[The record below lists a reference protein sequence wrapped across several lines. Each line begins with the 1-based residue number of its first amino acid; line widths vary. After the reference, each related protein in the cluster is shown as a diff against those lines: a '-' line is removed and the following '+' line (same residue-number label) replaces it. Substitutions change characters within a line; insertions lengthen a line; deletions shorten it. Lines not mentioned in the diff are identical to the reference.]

1 MSTLLLTHR
10 ACLLHDPGDYHP
22 ECPDRLRA
30 VLKALDQEEFAD
42 LIRDQAPEATLE
54 QLCRVHPRNYV
65 EAILGIRPPAGETV
79 PLDGDTIMSQG
90 SAEAA
95 LRAAGAA
102 VAAVDAVMQSEG
114 GGGTCHAF
122 CATRPP
128 GHHAEPGRPMG
139 FCLFA
144 NAAIAARHAI
154 AAHGV
159 ARVAILDFDV
169 HHGNGSQAC
178 VEREPAILYASS
190 HQWPLYPG
198 TGDARERGVGNVF
211 NALLPPGADG
221 AAFRAAWAEQLLP
234 AVDRFAPG
242 LLVISAGF
250 DAHARDPLAQL
261 RVREADFAW
270 LTAEICALAERHAGG
285 RVVSLLEGGYDLDAL
300 AHSTAAHVRALMR
313 S

>member
-1 MSTLLLTHR
+1 MTVLLLSHR

-30 VLKALDQEEFAD
+30 VLKALDQEEFSD
-42 LIRDQAPEATLE
+42 LIRGEAPEATVE

-65 EAILGIRPPAGETV
+65 EAILGIRPAAGETV

-95 LRAAGAA
+95 LRSAGASI
-102 VAAVDAVMQSEG
+102 AAVDAVLRGEVRR
-114 GGGTCHAF
+114 AF
-122 CATRPP
+122 CAVRPP
-128 GHHAEPGRPMG
+128 GHHAEPSRPMG
-139 FCLFA
+139 FCFFA
-144 NAAIAARHAI
+144 NAVVAARHAQ
-154 AAHGV
+154 AVHGV
-159 ARVAILDFDV
+159 GRVAIVDFDV

-178 VEREPAILYASS
+178 VEGDASILYASS

-198 TGDARERGVGNVF
+198 TGDVRERGVGNVF
-211 NALLPPGADG
+211 NAPLPPGADG
-221 AAFRAAWAEQLLP
+221 AAFRAAWADILLP
-234 AVDRFAPG
+234 ALEAFAPE
-242 LLVISAGF
+242 LLIISAGF

-270 LTAEICALAERHAGG
+270 LTEALCGVAGRHGKG
-285 RVVSLLEGGYDLDAL
+285 RVVSTLEGGYDLDAL

-313 S
+313 A

>member
-10 ACLLHDPGDYHP
+10 ACLLHEPGEEHP

-30 VLKALDQEEFAD
+30 VLKALDQEDFAG
-42 LIRDQAPEATLE
+42 LIRDEAPEATVE

-65 EAILGIRPPAGETV
+65 DAILGIRPAAGETV
-79 PLDGDTIMSQG
+79 PLDGDTIMSHG

-102 VAAVDAVMQSEG
+102 VAATDAVMRGEVRR
-114 GGGTCHAF
+114 AF

-128 GHHAEPGRPMG
+128 GHHAEPSRPMG
-139 FCLFA
+139 FCFFA
-144 NAAIAARHAI
+144 NAVVAAQHAI

-159 ARVAILDFDV
+159 ARVAIVDFDV

-178 VEREPAILYASS
+178 VERDPAILYASS
-190 HQWPLYPG
+190 HQWPCYPG
-198 TGDARERGVGNVF
+198 TGEAREKGVGNIF
-211 NALLPPGADG
+211 NAPLSPGADG
-221 AAFRAAWAEQLLP
+221 PAFRAAWADTLLP
-234 AVDRFAPG
+234 AVDAFAPD

-270 LTAEICALAERHAGG
+270 LTAELCAIAERHGKG
-285 RVVSLLEGGYDLDAL
+285 RVVSLLEGGYDLEAL
-300 AHSTAAHVRALMR
+300 AHSTAAHVRVLMR
-313 S
+313 A

>member
-1 MSTLLLTHR
+1 MATLLLTHR
-10 ACLLHDPGDYHP
+10 ACLAHDPGDFHP

-30 VLKALDQEEFAD
+30 VLKALDRQEFTP
-42 LIRDQAPEATLE
+42 LIRGEAPEATTE
-54 QLCRVHPRNYV
+54 QLCRVHPRPYV
-65 EAILGIRPPAGETV
+65 EAILSVRPEPGETV
-79 PLDGDTIMSQG
+79 QIDADTAMSHG

-102 VAAVDAVMQSEG
+102 VAAVDAVCG
-114 GGGTCHAF
+114 GEVRRAF

-128 GHHAEPGRPMG
+128 GHHAEPARPMG
-139 FCLFA
+139 FCFFS
-144 NAAIAARHAI
+144 NAVVAARHAQ

-159 ARVAILDFDV
+159 ERVAIVDFDV

-178 VEREPAILYASS
+178 VERDASILYASS
-190 HQWPLYPG
+190 HQHPLYPG
-198 TGDARERGVGNVF
+198 TGDAMERGVGNVF
-211 NALLPPGADG
+211 NLPLPPGADG
-221 AAFRAAWAEQLLP
+221 AAFREAWEAVLLP

-242 LLVISAGF
+242 LVVVSAGF

-270 LTAEICALAERHAGG
+270 LTEALCALAETHCRG
-285 RVVSLLEGGYDLDAL
+285 RVVSLLEGGYDLQAL
-300 AHSTAAHVRALMR
+300 AASTAAHVRALMR

>member
-30 VLKALDQEEFAD
+30 VLKALDQEDFSE
-42 LIRDQAPEATLE
+42 LIRDQAPEATVE

-65 EAILGIRPPAGETV
+65 EAILGIRPPAGESV
-79 PLDGDTIMSQG
+79 PLDGDTIMSEG

-95 LRAAGAA
+95 LRSAGAA
-102 VAAVDAVMQSEG
+102 VAATDAVMRGEVRR
-114 GGGTCHAF
+114 AF

-128 GHHAEPGRPMG
+128 GHHAEPSRPMG
-139 FCLFA
+139 FCFFA
-144 NAAIAARHAI
+144 NAVVAARHAQ
-154 AAHGV
+154 AEHG
-159 ARVAILDFDV
+159 AERVAIVDFDV

-178 VEREPAILYASS
+178 VEGDASILYASS

-198 TGDARERGVGNVF
+198 TGDVRERGVGNIF
-211 NALLPPGADG
+211 NATLPPGADG
-221 AAFRAAWAEQLLP
+221 AAFREAWAGRLLP
-234 AVDRFAPG
+234 AVDAFAPG
-242 LLVISAGF
+242 LIVISAGF

-261 RVREADFAW
+261 RLREADFAW
-270 LTAEICALAERHAGG
+270 LTAELCALAETHCKG

-300 AHSTAAHVRALMR
+300 AHSTAAHVRVLMR
-313 S
+313 A